1 MPEGQFQV
9 GSTYQDHHKGEKTLP
24 PQKVKH
30 EGELRIGGKF
40 EGQSSYA
47 QNYIDKK
54 NQGRQARA
62 PLPHN

>member
-40 EGQSSYA
+40 EGHSSYA
-47 QNYIDKK
+47 
-54 NQGRQARA
+54 
-62 PLPHN
+62 